1 MYFLSLINVSRFG
14 YWRWIINDY
23 VITQK
28 ESMNGRVKK
37 KKIAGQSPSYY
48 SALVTEDNICQ
59 LCMRPI
65 PKSQL
70 DAHHLIPKSRGGVDT
85 VILHRLCHR
94 QIHAL
99 LTESQ
104 LARNYSTIAALRSHP
119 EITKFIEWIS
129 TKPTHILAAIKRSRD
144 KGFL

>member
-1 MYFLSLINVSRFG
+1 
-14 YWRWIINDY
+14 
-23 VITQK
+23 
-28 ESMNGRVKK
+28 MNGRVKK
-37 KKIAGQSPSYY
+37 KQIANQINFHHSF
-48 SALVTEDNICQ
+48 LVTDEFLCQ

-65 PKSQL
+65 PKSQR

-94 QIHAL
+94 QVHAT

-104 LARNYSTIAALRSHP
+104 LARNYSTIEALKGHP
-119 EITKFIEWIS
+119 EIAKFIEWIS
-129 TKPTHILAAIKRSRD
+129 DKPTHIRAAIKRSRD